1 MKNFAMNSAPLEY
14 YGYNLTRLVQQ
25 GLFSPLPGYEA
36 CITKVFQALLQKE
49 KTTNK
54 YNPLLLDTDGISR
67 WRIIIEIAR
76 RIEANEVPGPLS
88 ARQVI
93 ALNYE
98 ALFAESI
105 DSFPLNDNLSSTEP
119 DFSLS
124 KKSEWDQSLDDSASE
139 DMIESL
145 LAKYFS
151 SLLWPSL
158 EKWRAPS
165 VVLSRLQTLFLA
177 IHQTKGEVLLFINHV
192 HRLLA
197 GDLPRYSIDASSL
210 LKPILARRE
219 IQFIGACMP
228 DQYQHYIE
236 RDAAIS
242 RRLQEFHIKSDNE
255 LQ

>member
-1 MKNFAMNSAPLEY
+1 MENFSMSSAPLEY

-25 GLFSPLPGYEA
+25 GLFSPLPGYET
-36 CITKVFQALLQKE
+36 CITKVFQTLLQKE

-54 YNPLLLDTDGISR
+54 YNPLLLDTDGVSR

-76 RIEANEVPGPLS
+76 RIEANEAPDLLS
-88 ARQVI
+88 ARQVF

-98 ALFAESI
+98 ALFAKSI
-105 DSFPLNDNLSSTEP
+105 DSSHFNSNLYSTKPILPLFDKGEWNE
-119 DFSLS
+119 SLGNA
-124 KKSEWDQSLDDSASE
+124 ASE
-139 DMIESL
+139 EMIESL

-158 EKWRAPS
+158 EKWRAPGG
-165 VVLSRLQTLFLA
+165 VLSRLQKIFLT
-177 IHQTKGEVLLFINHV
+177 IRQMEGKVLLFINHF
-192 HRLLA
+192 HRLL
-197 GDLPRYSIDASSL
+197 GGELSRYPIDASSL

-228 DQYQHYIE
+228 DQYQQYIE
-236 RDAAIS
+236 QDAAIS

-255 LQ
+255 F